1 MTRIEIRAQ
10 DGKESVIIDG
20 YVNVTGRDSRP
31 IPDKNG
37 GYFIERI
44 QRGAFEKAVAR
55 AEKVSALLDHK
66 WEHVIGD
73 TNSNLTLKEDVIG
86 LRAHA
91 EITDP
96 DVVQLAKEKRLRGWS
111 FDMRNVV
118 EKRSEQENGIPLRT
132 VTGFDIS
139 EVSLISDKMRPWYE
153 STTVETRAD
162 GDDLVTIERRA
173 EEFEPEFIGLE
184 NKNDNMQ
191 HDNSKLKEII
201 QKLGG
206 TV

>member
-1 MTRIEIRAQ
+1 MARIEIRAQ
-10 DGKESVIIDG
+10 NGVESVIIDG

-44 QRGAFEKAVAR
+44 QHGAFEKAITR
-55 AEKVSALLDHK
+55 AEKVNALLDHS
-66 WEHVIGD
+66 WDHVLGD
-73 TNSNLTLKEDVIG
+73 TTSNLTLKEDVIG

-96 DVVQLAKEKRLRGWS
+96 EVVKLAKEKRLRGWS

-118 EKRSEQENGIPLRT
+118 ETRSEQASGIPLRT
-132 VTGFDIS
+132 VTGFDMS

-162 GDDLVTIERRA
+162 GDDVVTIERRA
-173 EEFEPEFIGLE
+173 EEFEPEFVGLE
-184 NKNDNMQ
+184 DKKEPKF
-191 HDNSKLKEII
+191 DNSKLKEII
-201 QKLGG
+201 KKVGG
-206 TV
+206 KV